1 MDASLYL
8 GPLVQLPIE
17 WLALALLIVACLF
30 WERAGLSGLGVEGC
44 VASAWLGL
52 FFGYEATGQIA
63 VAVFAALGAA
73 LVFAAAA
80 GTLVQLTRVDP
91 ALGTFVASL
100 VPWSALVLLLRSHAP
115 LLATQSADAW
125 LLQGTTFDDTYAAV
139 LALNPAVWAAP
150 LLIVLGAA
158 ILANTSFGLRL
169 RAFGENP
176 AWWVPGAPPTAYRI
190 GAAVVGGA
198 FAAPAVVLLARSH
211 AAAPPAALGILA
223 LACVIAARWS
233 LVPAVLL
240 ALGPALVRAAR
251 PLGGTKP
258 EWGIALDLAPYLI
271 ALVYL
276 MLLSRR
282 ALRLALSPQT
292 GTDPDVL

>member
-1 MDASLYL
+1 VDASLYL

-17 WLALALLIVACLF
+17 WLALGLLVVACLY

-44 VASAWLGL
+44 IASAWLGL
-52 FFGYEATGQIA
+52 FFGYEATGHIA
-63 VAVFAALGAA
+63 VAVLAGLGGA
-73 LVFAAAA
+73 LVFAAAT
-80 GTLVQLTRVDP
+80 GTLVQLSRVDP

-115 LLATQSADAW
+115 LLATRSPDAW
-125 LLQGTTFDDTYAAV
+125 LVSGTTIDDTYAAV
-139 LALNPAVWAAP
+139 LLLNPAVWVAP

-158 ILANTSFGLRL
+158 IIRNTSFGLRL

-176 AWWVPGAPPTAYRI
+176 GWRVPGAPPSAYRI

-198 FAAPAVVLLARSH
+198 FAAPAVVLLARAH

-223 LACVIAARWS
+223 LSCVIAARWS
-233 LVPAVLL
+233 LVPAILL
-240 ALGPALVRAAR
+240 AVGPALVRAAR
-251 PLGGTKP
+251 PLGGSRP
-258 EWGIALDLAPYLI
+258 EWGIALDLAPYLL

-276 MLLSRR
+276 MFLSRR
-282 ALRLALSPQT
+282 ALRLSLSPQT

>member
-1 MDASLYL
+1 VDASLYL

-17 WLALALLIVACLF
+17 WLALALLALGCLF
-30 WERAGLSGLGVEGC
+30 WERAGLSGLGIEGC

-52 FFGYEATGQIA
+52 FFGYEATGHIA
-63 VAVFAALGAA
+63 VAVLACLGAA
-73 LVFAAAA
+73 LVFAAAT
-80 GTLVQLTRVDP
+80 GSLVQLSRVDP

-115 LLATQSADAW
+115 LLATGSPDAW
-125 LLQGTTFDDTYAAV
+125 LIHGTGVDDTYAAV
-139 LALNPAVWAAP
+139 LLLNPAVWVAP

-158 ILANTSFGLRL
+158 ILAQTPFGLRL

-176 AWWVPGAPPTAYRI
+176 GWWVPGAPPAAYRI
-190 GAAVVGGA
+190 GAVAVGGL

-233 LVPAVLL
+233 LVPAILL
-240 ALGPALVRAAR
+240 AGGPALVRALR

-258 EWGIALDLAPYLI
+258 EWGIALDLAPYLV

-276 MLLSRR
+276 MFLSRR
-282 ALRLALSPQT
+282 ALRLSLSPQT

>member
-1 MDASLYL
+1 VDASLYL

-17 WLALALLIVACLF
+17 WLALALLAVACLF

-52 FFGYEATGQIA
+52 FFGYEATGHLA
-63 VAVFAALGAA
+63 VAVLAALGAA

-80 GTLVQLTRVDP
+80 GTLVQLSRVDP

-125 LLQGTTFDDTYAAV
+125 LLRGTSFDDTYAAL
-139 LALNPAVWAAP
+139 LALNPAVWVAP

-176 AWWVPGAPPTAYRI
+176 AWWVPGAPPVAYRI
-190 GAAVVGGA
+190 GAVVVGGA
-198 FAAPAVVLLARSH
+198 FAAPAVVLLARAH

-233 LVPAVLL
+233 LVPALL
-240 ALGPALVRAAR
+240 HALGPPHARAAR
-251 PLGGTKP
+251 PLGGTKA

-276 MLLSRR
+276 MFLSRR
-282 ALRLALSPQT
+282 ALRLSLSPQT